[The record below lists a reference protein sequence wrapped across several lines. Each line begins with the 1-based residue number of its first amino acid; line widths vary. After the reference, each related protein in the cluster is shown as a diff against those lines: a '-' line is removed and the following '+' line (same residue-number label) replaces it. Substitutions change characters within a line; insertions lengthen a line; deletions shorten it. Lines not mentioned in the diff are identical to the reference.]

1 MGKIDGTRRRCG
13 RCLLL
18 CALILFVFP
27 FYSFFFIQE
36 QQVRKESKGDDTS
49 PNVRAIAYKSAFR
62 SLEAVPQD
70 KVVSSPEKTCYTIQ
84 ICSLTVLMDD
94 PFLNGQ
100 YKIKAVRMGELYR
113 YIFSSYTTLESARKE
128 LSEVRKIFPKAFIRE
143 YDGNKLGKA
152 IDLDI

>member
-1 MGKIDGTRRRCG
+1 MPVVVCAHTLCVSVLLFFFHSGTTSSKGIERRRHLPE
-13 RCLLL
+13 R
-18 CALILFVFP
+18 
-27 FYSFFFIQE
+27 
-36 QQVRKESKGDDTS
+36 T
-49 PNVRAIAYKSAFR
+49 AIAYKSAFR